1 MALTVE
7 EFEELTESFDYNDSD
22 KDGMIEYPEF
32 VQMLNALEAGVNEE
46 EAKIGFDEIDSD
58 DDGSIDFD
66 EFVEWW
72 SDR

>member
-1 MALTVE
+1 MALSRE

-22 KDGMIEYPEF
+22 KDGMIEFPEF
-32 VQMLNALEAGVNEE
+32 LNMLNALESGITPA
-46 EAKIGFDEIDSD
+46 EARVGFDEIDSD
-58 DDGSIDFD
+58 DDGSIDLD